1 MPSWNNWSVYH
12 TIAALE
18 ILVSK
23 KYHAKGGLTLTFGV
37 GLGAMA
43 SQHPSAD
50 GNSAP
55 AAAMIIV
62 SNADDTS
69 PVVWVHNNE
78 LGSDEE
84 NNGVVQRIGCWRGF
98 SPPND
103 LESSRS
109 H

>member
-1 MPSWNNWSVYH
+1 M
-12 TIAALE
+12 E
-18 ILVSK
+18 QLVSLSHDCPSGDPCFEK
-23 KYHAKGGLTLTFGV
+23 IPRQRLE
-37 GLGAMA
+37 LGAMA

-55 AAAMIIV
+55 AAAMIV
-62 SNADDTS
+62 DSNADDTS
-69 PVVWVHNNE
+69 PVVWVHNNK

-84 NNGVVQRIGCWRGF
+84 NNGVVQQIGCWRGF